1 MKTAVI
7 GTLPFG
13 VKALGTHP
21 LRDFGGA
28 KSFHG
33 AIATVQ
39 CFEDNSLV
47 RKTLESDGRGRVL
60 VVDGGGSMRR
70 ALLGDQLA
78 ALGVRNQWSG
88 VVINGCI
95 RDSAVIA
102 TLPFG
107 VKALGAHPR
116 KSEKKNRGK
125 TGLPVYF
132 AEIEFRPGE
141 WLYADEDGIV
151 VAREVLEAE

>member
-1 MKTAVI
+1 MKTADLCDSFPDRVAVAR
-7 GTLPFG
+7 P
-13 VKALGTHP
+13 V

-28 KSFHG
+28 RSFHG

-78 ALGVRNQWSG
+78 ELAIRNHWSG

-95 RDSAVIA
+95 RDSAVIG
-102 TLPFG
+102 TLPLG
-107 VKALGAHPR
+107 VKALGTHPL
-116 KSEKKNRGK
+116 KSEKKDRGK
-125 TGLPVYF
+125 VNLPVYF
-132 AEIEFRPGE
+132 AEIEFTPGA
-141 WLYADEDGIV
+141 WLYADEDGVV
-151 VAREVLEAE
+151 VAAEVLE

>member
-1 MKTAVI
+1 MKTADLCDSFPDRVAVAR
-7 GTLPFG
+7 P
-13 VKALGTHP
+13 V

-47 RKTLESDGRGRVL
+47 RKTLESDGHGRVL

-70 ALLGDQLA
+70 ALLGDRLA
-78 ALGVRNQWSG
+78 ELGIRNHWSG

-95 RDSAVIA
+95 RDSEVIG
-102 TLPFG
+102 TLPLG
-107 VKALGAHPR
+107 VKALGTHPR
-116 KSEKKNRGK
+116 KSEKKDRGK
-125 TGLPVYF
+125 VNLPVYF
-132 AEIEFRPGE
+132 AEIEFTPGE

-151 VAREVLEAE
+151 VAREVLETA

>member
-1 MKTAVI
+1 MKTADLCDSFPDRVA
-7 GTLPFG
+7 
-13 VKALGTHP
+13 VARAV

-28 KSFHG
+28 RSFHG

-78 ALGVRNQWSG
+78 ELAIRNHWSG

-95 RDSAVIA
+95 RDSAVIG
-102 TLPFG
+102 TLPLG
-107 VKALGAHPR
+107 VKALGTHPL
-116 KSEKKNRGK
+116 KSEKKDRGK
-125 TGLPVYF
+125 VNLPVYF
-132 AEIEFRPGE
+132 AEIEFTPGA
-141 WLYADEDGIV
+141 WLYADEDGVV
-151 VAREVLEAE
+151 VAAEVLETA

>member
-1 MKTAVI
+1 MKTADLCDSFPDRVAVAR
-7 GTLPFG
+7 P
-13 VKALGTHP
+13 V

-28 KSFHG
+28 RSFHG

-78 ALGVRNQWSG
+78 ELAIRHHWSG

-95 RDSAVIA
+95 RDSAVIG
-102 TLPFG
+102 TLPLG
-107 VKALGAHPR
+107 VKALGTHPL
-116 KSEKKNRGK
+116 KSEKKDRGK
-125 TGLPVYF
+125 VNLPVYF
-132 AEIEFRPGE
+132 AEIEFTPGA
-141 WLYADEDGIV
+141 WLYADEDGVV
-151 VAREVLEAE
+151 VAAEVLE

>member
-1 MKTAVI
+1 MKTADLCDSFPDRVAVAR
-7 GTLPFG
+7 P
-13 VKALGTHP
+13 V

-28 KSFHG
+28 RSFHG

-78 ALGVRNQWSG
+78 ELAIRNHWSG

-95 RDSAVIA
+95 RDSAVIG
-102 TLPFG
+102 TLPLG
-107 VKALGAHPR
+107 VKALGTHPL
-116 KSEKKNRGK
+116 KSEKKDRGK
-125 TGLPVYF
+125 VNLPVYF
-132 AEIEFRPGE
+132 AEIEFTPGA
-141 WLYADEDGIV
+141 WLYADEDGVV
-151 VAREVLEAE
+151 VAAEVLETA

>member
-1 MKTAVI
+1 MKTADLCDSFPDRVAVAR
-7 GTLPFG
+7 P
-13 VKALGTHP
+13 V

-28 KSFHG
+28 RSFHG

-78 ALGVRNQWSG
+78 ELAIRNHWSG

-95 RDSAVIA
+95 RDSAVIG
-102 TLPFG
+102 TLPLG
-107 VKALGAHPR
+107 VKALGTHPL
-116 KSEKKNRGK
+116 KSEKKDRGK
-125 TGLPVYF
+125 VNLPVYF
-132 AEIEFRPGE
+132 AEIEFTPGA
-141 WLYADEDGIV
+141 WLYADEDGVV
-151 VAREVLEAE
+151 VAAEELETA

>member
-1 MKTAVI
+1 MKTADLCDSFPDRVA
-7 GTLPFG
+7 
-13 VKALGTHP
+13 VARAV

-28 KSFHG
+28 RSFHG

-78 ALGVRNQWSG
+78 ELAIRNHWSG

-95 RDSAVIA
+95 RDSAVIG
-102 TLPFG
+102 TLPLG
-107 VKALGAHPR
+107 VKALGTHPL
-116 KSEKKNRGK
+116 KSEKKDRGK
-125 TGLPVYF
+125 VNLPVYF
-132 AEIEFRPGE
+132 AEIEFTPGA
-141 WLYADEDGIV
+141 WLYADEDGVV
-151 VAREVLEAE
+151 VAAEELETA

>member
-1 MKTAVI
+1 MKTADLCDSFPDRVA
-7 GTLPFG
+7 
-13 VKALGTHP
+13 VARAV

-28 KSFHG
+28 RSFHG

-78 ALGVRNQWSG
+78 ELAIRNHWSG

-95 RDSAVIA
+95 RDSAVIG
-102 TLPFG
+102 TLPLG
-107 VKALGAHPR
+107 VKALGTHPL
-116 KSEKKNRGK
+116 KSEKKDRGK
-125 TGLPVYF
+125 VNLPVYF
-132 AEIEFRPGE
+132 AEIEFTPGA
-141 WLYADEDGIV
+141 WLYADEDGVV
-151 VAREVLEAE
+151 VAAEVLE

>member
-1 MKTAVI
+1 MKTADLCDSFPDRVAVAR
-7 GTLPFG
+7 P
-13 VKALGTHP
+13 V

-28 KSFHG
+28 RSFHG

-78 ALGVRNQWSG
+78 ELAIRNHWSG

-95 RDSAVIA
+95 RDSAVIG
-102 TLPFG
+102 TLPLG
-107 VKALGAHPR
+107 VKALGTHPL
-116 KSEKKNRGK
+116 KSEKKDRGK
-125 TGLPVYF
+125 VNLPVYF
-132 AEIEFRPGE
+132 AEIEFTPGA
-141 WLYADEDGIV
+141 WLYADEDGVV
-151 VAREVLEAE
+151 VAAEVLEL

>member
-1 MKTAVI
+1 MKTADLCDSFPDRVAVAR
-7 GTLPFG
+7 P
-13 VKALGTHP
+13 V

-28 KSFHG
+28 RSFHG

-78 ALGVRNQWSG
+78 ELAIRHHWSG

-95 RDSAVIA
+95 RDSAVIG
-102 TLPFG
+102 TLPLG
-107 VKALGAHPR
+107 VKALGTHPL
-116 KSEKKNRGK
+116 KSEKKDRGK
-125 TGLPVYF
+125 VNLPVYF
-132 AEIEFRPGE
+132 AEIEFTPGA
-141 WLYADEDGIV
+141 WLYADEDGVV
-151 VAREVLEAE
+151 VAAEVLETA

>member
-1 MKTAVI
+1 MKTADLCDSFPDRVAVAR
-7 GTLPFG
+7 P
-13 VKALGTHP
+13 V

-28 KSFHG
+28 RSFHG

-78 ALGVRNQWSG
+78 ELAIRHHWSG

-95 RDSAVIA
+95 RDSAVIG
-102 TLPFG
+102 TLPLG
-107 VKALGAHPR
+107 VKALGTHPL
-116 KSEKKNRGK
+116 KSEKKDRGK
-125 TGLPVYF
+125 VNLPVYF
-132 AEIEFRPGE
+132 AEIEFTPGA
-141 WLYADEDGIV
+141 WLYADEDGVV
-151 VAREVLEAE
+151 VAAEELEL

>member
-1 MKTAVI
+1 MKTADLCDSFPDRVAVAR
-7 GTLPFG
+7 P
-13 VKALGTHP
+13 V

-28 KSFHG
+28 RSFHG

-78 ALGVRNQWSG
+78 ELAIRHHWSG

-95 RDSAVIA
+95 RDSAVIG
-102 TLPFG
+102 TLPLG
-107 VKALGAHPR
+107 VKALGTHPL
-116 KSEKKNRGK
+116 KSEKKDRGK
-125 TGLPVYF
+125 VNLPVYF
-132 AEIEFRPGE
+132 AEIEFTPGA

-151 VAREVLEAE
+151 VAAEELETA